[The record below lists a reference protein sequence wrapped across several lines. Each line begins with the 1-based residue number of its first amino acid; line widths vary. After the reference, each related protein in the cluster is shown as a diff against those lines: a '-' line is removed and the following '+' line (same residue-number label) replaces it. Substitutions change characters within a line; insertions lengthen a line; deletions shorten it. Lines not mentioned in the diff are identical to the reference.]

1 MSQPKFPKSWRRVLF
16 VALLVAVLGAS
27 GWLVLRPQKPE
38 PVYQGKTLST
48 WMEQYYRMGDE
59 SAYRN
64 KNAGAP
70 PPTNSAAL
78 REEAAIALREI
89 GTNAIPYYLKLA
101 ATRISPM
108 QMQIMYN
115 KVFSKVSWRTPW
127 LGTACYRWATE
138 FSENPQKALLGFQLL
153 GPAAKSTV
161 PDLIH
166 LMQTSDSRNSRRS
179 AAYALSFIGPAAKDA
194 VPALVQNF
202 KDPYEMVR
210 DATVTA
216 LFAIAQDHD
225 TYRWRPECAAVM
237 VPALSQ
243 LLSDTNTDVLR
254 VVFMLSDLQGEA
266 RPAVPA
272 LMPFLNDT
280 NVQISSATQNAIK
293 SIDPEAA
300 AKAGIR

>member
-1 MSQPKFPKSWRRVLF
+1 LWA
-16 VALLVAVLGAS
+16 ALLVAVFGGIA
-27 GWLVLRPQKPE
+27 WLVLRPQKPE
-38 PVYQGKTLST
+38 PVYQGKTLSV

-78 REEAAIALREI
+78 REEAAMALRQI

-101 ATRISPM
+101 SARISPM

-115 KVFSKVSWRTPW
+115 KVVSKVSWRTPW
-127 LGTACYRWATE
+127 LRTTCYRWATA
-138 FSENPQKALLGFQLL
+138 FSENPQKALLGFELL
-153 GPAAKSTV
+153 GPAAKSAV

-179 AAYALSFIGPAAKDA
+179 AAYSLSYIGPQAKDA
-194 VPALVQNF
+194 LPALIQNF
-202 KDPYEMVR
+202 KDPQEMVR

-216 LFAIAQDHD
+216 LFAIAQDHK
-225 TYRWRPECAAVM
+225 TYRWRPECVAVM

-243 LLSDTNTDVLR
+243 LLTDTNTDVLR
-254 VVFMLSDLQGEA
+254 VVFMLGDLGGEA
-266 RPAVPA
+266 KSAVPA
-272 LMPFLNDT
+272 LMPFLNST
-280 NVQISSATQNAIK
+280 NFQISSATATALK
-293 SIDPEAA
+293 SIDPAA
-300 AKAGIR
+300 AGKAGIK